1 MQQKSY
7 FEDFTGAQESVQA
20 VCQGQKSQTQNKQKN
35 PHQNQPSK
43 IKKYFKN

>member
-20 VCQGQKSQTQNKQKN
+20 VCQGQKTPNPKQTKK
-35 PHQNQPSK
+35 PTPKPKTNQAK
-43 IKKYFKN
+43 